1 MSPAEPVAPPGERDT
16 PTASGE
22 APPDDGALR
31 SLAAR
36 LGRALVTRDARLAV
50 AESCTG
56 GWIAKVATDLPGASV
71 WFDRG
76 FVTYSDLAKIEV
88 LGVDKE
94 LLARHG
100 AVSEPVAAA
109 MVSGLERYT
118 SAEAAIAVSG
128 IAGPGG
134 ATESKPVGLV
144 WFGFSLDGE
153 RWTESR
159 VFGGDRE
166 AVRRASVAHALA
178 VLLEKAD
185 ASA

>member
-1 MSPAEPVAPPGERDT
+1 MSAAEA
-16 PTASGE
+16 
-22 APPDDGALR
+22 APPDDATLGMLGQ
-31 SLAAR
+31 R
-36 LGRALVTRDARLAV
+36 LGRVLVARDTRLAV

-56 GWIAKVATDLPGASV
+56 GWIAKVATDIPGSST

-88 LGVDKE
+88 LGVDRE
-94 LLARHG
+94 LLAQNG
-100 AVSEPVAAA
+100 AVSQPTVAA
-109 MVSGLERYT
+109 MVAGLERYT
-118 SAEAAIAVSG
+118 SCRALIAVSG

-134 ATESKPVGLV
+134 ATPSKPVGLV

-166 AVRRASVAHALA
+166 SVRRASVAHALT